1 MGEASQETWPIQILI
16 HDVIIVLYLIGQNFL
31 SEKFFVIT
39 IDLITKQF
47 SRFQIWLILT
57 KNKKKLFVVYKFVKQ
72 NYFCYI

>member
-16 HDVIIVLYLIGQNFL
+16 HDVIILLYLIGQNFL
-31 SEKFFVIT
+31 SEKFFVVT

-72 NYFCYI
+72 NYL